1 MTVPAGSQAGRKLRI
16 RSRGIPGSRPGDLY
30 VTLQLVLPPAGDDK
44 ARAAYRRM
52 AEDLA
57 FDPRAN
63 TGADA

>member
-1 MTVPAGSQAGRKLRI
+1 MTVPAGSQSGRKLRI
-16 RSRGIPGSRPGDLY
+16 RGRGIPGDPPGDLF
-30 VTLQLVLPPAGDDK
+30 VTLQVVLPPARDDK

-63 TGADA
+63 PGADA